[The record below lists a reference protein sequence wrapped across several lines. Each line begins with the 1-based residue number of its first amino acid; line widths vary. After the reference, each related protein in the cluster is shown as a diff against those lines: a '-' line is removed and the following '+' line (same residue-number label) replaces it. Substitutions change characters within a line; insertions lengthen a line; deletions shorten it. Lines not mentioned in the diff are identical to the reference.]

1 LIRQSWLALAVLAGC
16 APPAPPPSPPPL
28 VKEAQPPKPEMARGL
43 TSRTIVLTY
52 HDMVP
57 ERNSESLWFDCTPEE
72 LQEQVDW
79 LQDQGAV
86 FISLDELRQGLT
98 GEASLPKGAVAIT
111 FADNYRGFLEHA
123 WPILSAEKIPVT
135 MFVHTGHVGGETG
148 RPKMTW
154 GELKS
159 LSESPL
165 FSAQSQ
171 TVSHPAD
178 LTQLGPE
185 DLRREFVDSREAL
198 EENLGRPVTMLAYPN
213 GKFSN
218 QAAELADEAGY
229 VLAFTEELAL
239 AESAPNLR
247 LIPRWVHTRYEDAWR
262 AANPD

>member
-1 LIRQSWLALAVLAGC
+1 LALALLAGC
-16 APPAPPPSPPPL
+16 APPAPPTPPPPL
-28 VKEAQPPKPEMARGL
+28 VEEKEPPKPEMARGL
-43 TSRTIVLTY
+43 TSRTVVLTY

-57 ERNSESLWFDCTPEE
+57 ERNDESLWFDCTPEE
-72 LQEQVDW
+72 LQAQIDW
-79 LQDQGAV
+79 LKEQGAV

-123 WPILSAEKIPVT
+123 WPILEAEQIAVT
-135 MFVHTGHVGGETG
+135 MFVHTGHVGGQTG

-154 GELKS
+154 EELKT

-178 LTQLGPE
+178 LTLLSPE
-185 DLRREFVDSREAL
+185 DLSDEFLESRAAL
-198 EENLGRPVTMLAYPN
+198 EENLGRPITMLAYPN

-218 QAAELADEAGY
+218 EAAELAEEAGY
-229 VLAFTEELAL
+229 VMAFTEELAL